1 MTKKKKKLLWILIS
15 VGVVVIAA
23 GVALTFGSLGRRSP
37 KPFCWM

>member
-15 VGVVVIAA
+15 VGVMVIAA
-23 GVALTFGSLGRRSP
+23 GVALIFWLTRRRSS